1 MNEKAVSVFEQYD
14 LGKEDLFKLRGNY
27 GCVTPNG
34 KYILQEYDYSE
45 EKLVTI
51 STLQKFLGGHEIL
64 TEELVPNREGRF
76 ISVGEDGFGYYLKK
90 FYDLEECNIKNEQHI
105 VSATGVLAQFHKHCT
120 LAGGIPAE
128 AQGFHQGKNMLEA
141 FEKHNKEIVNIRNYI
156 QKRKN
161 KNIFEQ
167 YLQGMIVEYYGQ
179 AVEAFERLKQ
189 SEYRQCYRQACS
201 EKQLCIGN
209 FNQHSIGFYKKTPV
223 LLNLTK
229 VHYAPK
235 IHDLYDYL
243 RKVLEKND
251 WEIQVG
257 QNVLREYR
265 EKNVLEEKEIA
276 ILKILLSYPEKFWKI
291 INYYYNSNKAWYSDK
306 NEEKLRAFQ
315 NQEKLRWKYIETL

>member
-14 LGKEDLFKLRGNY
+14 LGREDVFKLRGNY
-27 GCVTPNG
+27 GCITSNK
-34 KYILQEYDYSE
+34 KYLLQEYDDSE
-45 EKLVTI
+45 EKLKTI
-51 STLQKFLGGHEIL
+51 SALQKFLYQHGIL
-64 TEELVPNREGRF
+64 TEELISNKEGRF
-76 ISVGEDGFGYYLKK
+76 ISVGEDGFGYYLKR

-105 VSATGVLAQFHKHCT
+105 KSATRVLAKFHQMN
-120 LAGGIPAE
+120 PAVE
-128 AQGFHQGKNMLEA
+128 DVFRETKGFHQGKNMLKA

-167 YLQGMIVEYYGQ
+167 YLQGMIVEYYEQ
-179 AVEAFERLKQ
+179 AVDAFLQLKT
-189 SEYRQCYRQACS
+189 SEYSECYSTAC
-201 EKQLCIGN
+201 EKKQLCIGN
-209 FNQHSIGFYKKTPV
+209 FNQHSIGFYQENPV

-229 VHYAPK
+229 VNYAPK

-251 WEIQVG
+251 WEIRIG
-257 QNVLREYR
+257 HNVLKEYQETNTL
-265 EKNVLEEKEIA
+265 EKRDM
-276 ILKILLSYPEKFWKI
+276 ILLKNLLSYPEKFWKI

-315 NQEKLRWKYIETL
+315 NQEKLRWKFIATL